1 MLQRSAVRELG
12 FGIDFQE
19 ILFRNA
25 VVAHFLIERTF
36 GVVYFVL
43 KALTLHEVSAFRTQV
58 ILPFGHPPPDGV
70 GLPIVDPRRK
80 AVIVGDVLAIENDEF
95 SRFPI
100 WEYRHGVDAG
110 ESVVFERFREVVGID
125 LDSHDGTY
133 VERRLMTDGI
143 LDDERKLG
151 VFSGRFRSAFSQM
164 VRQWGEPRFGISET
178 SGVFVHVR
186 VEVFVC
192 YGKFGFEFFFPFHD
206 AFENPAAPVFLKEGP
221 GWLPIGVS
229 FGRCDLRS
237 AFIFGRFEH
246 ASRPFGIP

>member
-25 VVAHFLIERTF
+25 VVAHFLVERAF
-36 GVVYFVL
+36 RVVYFVV
-43 KALTLHEVSAFRTQV
+43 KAFTFHEVSAFRTQV
-58 ILPFGHPPPDGV
+58 VLPFGHPSPDGV
-70 GLPIVDPRRK
+70 GLPAVDSRRK
-80 AVIVGDVLAIENDEF
+80 AVIVGNVLTIEHDEF

-151 VFSGRFRSAFSQM
+151 VFSGRL
-164 VRQWGEPRFGISET
+164 T
-178 SGVFVHVR
+178 S
-186 VEVFVC
+186 
-192 YGKFGFEFFFPFHD
+192 
-206 AFENPAAPVFLKEGP
+206 
-221 GWLPIGVS
+221 
-229 FGRCDLRS
+229 
-237 AFIFGRFEH
+237 
-246 ASRPFGIP
+246 